1 MKNQSS
7 QPSNK
12 KGIDKMSRIGKKIIE
27 IPKDVKVELNGNI
40 LTSSGPLGKISKK
53 IPEGITLDINKSAVS
68 VKLKDD
74 DINFEKFT
82 GLTRTIIAN
91 AITGVVQGFSKDLE
105 IIGVGYRA
113 EVKNKNLVL
122 NLGFS
127 HQVNFI
133 IPEGI
138 KIAVEKNTLL
148 KITGFDKELVGL
160 VASQIRE
167 LRKPE
172 PYKGKGIKYSDEV
185 IKRKVG
191 KASGK

>member
-1 MKNQSS
+1 
-7 QPSNK
+7 
-12 KGIDKMSRIGKKIIE
+12 MSRIGKKIIE
-27 IPKDVKVELNGNI
+27 IPKDVKVELKDDI
-40 LTSSGPLGKISKK
+40 LTSSGPLGKISKR
-53 IPEGITLDINKSAVS
+53 IPEGITLDMTDSTVS
-68 VKLKDD
+68 VKLKDNNPD
-74 DINFEKFT
+74 FEKFT

-91 AITGVVQGFSKDLE
+91 AVIGVVKGFSRDLE

-127 HQVNFI
+127 HQVNFE
-133 IPEGI
+133 IPDGI
-138 KIAVEKNTLL
+138 KITVEKNTLL
-148 KITGFDKELVGL
+148 KIVGFDKELVGL

-167 LRKPE
+167 LKKPE

>member
-1 MKNQSS
+1 
-7 QPSNK
+7 
-12 KGIDKMSRIGKKIIE
+12 MSRIGKKAIE
-27 IPKDVKVELNGNI
+27 IPKSVKVEINGDMV
-40 LTSSGPLGKISKK
+40 TSSGPLGKLTKK
-53 IPEGITLDINKSAVS
+53 IPVGIILDLSESSIAVR
-68 VKLKDD
+68 LKDD
-74 DINFEKFT
+74 NPSFEKYT

-91 AITGVVQGFSKDLE
+91 AVDGVVNGFSKDLE
-105 IIGVGYRA
+105 IIGVGYKA

-122 NLGFS
+122 NLGYS
-127 HQVNFI
+127 HQVDFI

-138 KIAVEKNTLL
+138 KVIVSKNTLL
-148 KITGFDKELVGL
+148 KVSGIDKELVGF
-160 VASQIRE
+160 VASRIRG

>member
-1 MKNQSS
+1 
-7 QPSNK
+7 
-12 KGIDKMSRIGKKIIE
+12 MSRIGKKPIE
-27 IPKDVKVELNGNI
+27 IPKGVKVELKGTL
-40 LTSSGPLGKISKK
+40 LTSTGPLGKLTKT
-53 IPEGITLDINKSAVS
+53 IPDGIVLDLSENSVS
-68 VKLKDD
+68 VKVKDED
-74 DINFEKFT
+74 PNFEKFS
-82 GLTRTIIAN
+82 GLTRTIISN
-91 AITGVVQGFSKDLE
+91 AVDGVSKGFSRDLE
-105 IIGVGYRA
+105 IIGVGFRA

-127 HQVNFI
+127 HQVNFA

-138 KIAVEKNTLL
+138 NIAVDKNTLL

-160 VASQIRE
+160 VASRIRG
-167 LRKPE
+167 LKKPE

>member
-1 MKNQSS
+1 
-7 QPSNK
+7 
-12 KGIDKMSRIGKKIIE
+12 MSRIGKKAVE
-27 IPKDVKVELNGNI
+27 IPKEVKVDFKDGI
-40 LTSSGPLGKISKK
+40 FTSSGPLGKVSKK
-53 IPEGITLDINKSAVS
+53 IPEGIILEMKDSAVS

-74 DINFEKFT
+74 NPEYEKFS
-82 GLTRTIIAN
+82 GLTRTLIAN
-91 AITGVVQGFSKDLE
+91 SVAGVVKGFEKELE

-113 EVKNKNLVL
+113 EIKNKNLVL

-127 HQVNFI
+127 HQVNFE

-148 KITGFDKELVGL
+148 KISGFDKELVGL
-160 VASQIRE
+160 VAARIRE
-167 LRKPE
+167 LKKPE
-172 PYKGKGIKYSDEV
+172 PYKGKGIKYSDEI

>member
-1 MKNQSS
+1 
-7 QPSNK
+7 
-12 KGIDKMSRIGKKIIE
+12 MSRIGKKIIE
-27 IPKDVKVELNGNI
+27 IPKEVKVELNDDI

-53 IPEGITLDINKSAVS
+53 IPEGIALDIDKSAVS
-68 VKLKDD
+68 VKLKDND
-74 DINFEKFT
+74 PNFEKFT

-91 AITGVVQGFSKDLE
+91 AIIGVVKGFSKDLE

-127 HQVNFI
+127 HQVNFT

-167 LRKPE
+167 LKKPE

>member
-1 MKNQSS
+1 
-7 QPSNK
+7 
-12 KGIDKMSRIGKKIIE
+12 MSRIGRKIIE
-27 IPKDVKVELNGNI
+27 IPKDVKIELKGDI
-40 LTSSGPLGKISKK
+40 FISSGPLGKISKK
-53 IPEGITLDINKSAVS
+53 IPQGVALEMTNSSVS
-68 VKLKDD
+68 VKLKDNNAD
-74 DINFEKFT
+74 FEKFT

-91 AITGVVQGFSKDLE
+91 SVIGVVKGFSKDLE
-105 IIGVGYRA
+105 IIGIGYRA
-113 EVKNKNLVL
+113 EVKNKILIL

-127 HQVNFI
+127 HQINFE

-160 VASQIRE
+160 VASRIRE
-167 LRKPE
+167 LKKPE

-185 IKRKVG
+185 IKRKAG

>member
-1 MKNQSS
+1 
-7 QPSNK
+7 
-12 KGIDKMSRIGKKIIE
+12 MSRIGKKAIE
-27 IPKDVKVELNGNI
+27 IPKSVKVEINGDMV
-40 LTSSGPLGKISKK
+40 TSSGPLGKLTKK
-53 IPEGITLDINKSAVS
+53 IPEGITLDLSESSIA

-74 DINFEKFT
+74 NPSFEKYT

-91 AITGVVQGFSKDLE
+91 AVVGVVNGFSKDLE
-105 IIGVGYRA
+105 IIGVGYKA
-113 EVKNKNLVL
+113 EVKSKNLVL
-122 NLGFS
+122 NLGYS

-138 KIAVEKNTLL
+138 KVIVNKNTLL
-148 KITGFDKELVGL
+148 KVSGIDKELVGF
-160 VASQIRE
+160 VASRIRG

>member
-1 MKNQSS
+1 
-7 QPSNK
+7 
-12 KGIDKMSRIGKKIIE
+12 MSRIGKKLIE
-27 IPKDVKVELNGNI
+27 IPKNVKVELKENF
-40 LTSSGPLGKISKK
+40 LTSTGPLGKLTKK
-53 IPEGITLDINKSAVS
+53 IPEGITLELNESNIS
-68 VKLKDD
+68 VKLKDND
-74 DINFEKFT
+74 PNFEKYT

-91 AITGVVQGFSKDLE
+91 AIFGVVGGFSKDLE
-105 IIGVGYRA
+105 IVGVGYRA

-138 KIAVEKNTLL
+138 NIVVEKNTLL
-148 KITGFDKELVGL
+148 KITGFDKELVGF
-160 VASQIRE
+160 VASQIRD

-172 PYKGKGIKYSDEV
+172 PYKGKGIKYSNEV

>member
-1 MKNQSS
+1 
-7 QPSNK
+7 
-12 KGIDKMSRIGKKIIE
+12 MSRIGKKAIE
-27 IPKDVKVELNGNI
+27 IPKSVKVEINGDMV
-40 LTSSGPLGKISKK
+40 TSSGPLGKLTKK
-53 IPEGITLDINKSAVS
+53 IPVGIILDLSESSIA

-74 DINFEKFT
+74 NPSFEKYT

-91 AITGVVQGFSKDLE
+91 AVDGVVNGFSKDLE
-105 IIGVGYRA
+105 IIGVGYKA

-122 NLGFS
+122 NLGYS
-127 HQVNFI
+127 HQVDFI

-138 KIAVEKNTLL
+138 KVIVSKNTLL
-148 KITGFDKELVGL
+148 KVSGIDKELVGF
-160 VASQIRE
+160 VASRIRG

>member
-1 MKNQSS
+1 
-7 QPSNK
+7 
-12 KGIDKMSRIGKKIIE
+12 MSRIGKKAIE
-27 IPKDVKVELNGNI
+27 IPKNVSASIAGN
-40 LTSSGPLGKISKK
+40 LFTCTGPLGKLTKK
-53 IPEGITLDINKSAVS
+53 LPEGIIVKIEGSSIS
-68 VKLKDD
+68 VALKDD
-74 DINFEKFT
+74 NRDFEKYT

-91 AITGVVQGFSKDLE
+91 SVSGVVNGFTKELE

-113 EVKNKNLVL
+113 EMKNKTLSL

-127 HQVNFI
+127 HPISFI

-138 KIAVEKNTLL
+138 GISVEKNTLL
-148 KITGFDKELVGL
+148 KISGYDKELVGF
-160 VASQIRE
+160 VASRIRS

-172 PYKGKGIKYSDEV
+172 PYKGKGIKYSSEI

>member
-1 MKNQSS
+1 
-7 QPSNK
+7 
-12 KGIDKMSRIGKKIIE
+12 
-27 IPKDVKVELNGNI
+27 
-40 LTSSGPLGKISKK
+40 
-53 IPEGITLDINKSAVS
+53 
-68 VKLKDD
+68 
-74 DINFEKFT
+74 
-82 GLTRTIIAN
+82 
-91 AITGVVQGFSKDLE
+91 VQGFSKDLE

>member
-1 MKNQSS
+1 
-7 QPSNK
+7 
-12 KGIDKMSRIGKKIIE
+12 MSRIGKKIVE
-27 IPKDVKVELNGNI
+27 IPKEVKIDLKNGVF
-40 LTSSGPLGKISKK
+40 TSSGPLGKVSKR
-53 IPEGITLDINKSAVS
+53 IPEGIVLEMTDSSVS
-68 VKLKDD
+68 VKLK
-74 DINFEKFT
+74 NNNAEFEKFS

-91 AITGVVQGFSKDLE
+91 SVIGVVKGFSKDLE

-113 EVKNKNLVL
+113 EVKNKILVL

-127 HQVNFI
+127 HQVNFE
-133 IPEGI
+133 IPDGI

-160 VASQIRE
+160 VAARIRE
-167 LRKPE
+167 LKKPE

>member
-1 MKNQSS
+1 
-7 QPSNK
+7 
-12 KGIDKMSRIGKKIIE
+12 MSRIGKKAIE
-27 IPKDVKVELNGNI
+27 IPKSVKVEIKGDMV
-40 LTSSGPLGKISKK
+40 TSSGPLGKLTKK
-53 IPEGITLDINKSAVS
+53 IPEGIILDLSESSIA
-68 VKLKDD
+68 VKLKD
-74 DINFEKFT
+74 NNPSFEKYT

-91 AITGVVQGFSKDLE
+91 AVIGVVNGFSKDLE
-105 IIGVGYRA
+105 IIGVGYKA
-113 EVKNKNLVL
+113 EVESKNLVL
-122 NLGFS
+122 NLGYS

-138 KIAVEKNTLL
+138 KIVVNKNTLL
-148 KITGFDKELVGL
+148 KVSGIDKELVGF
-160 VASQIRE
+160 VASRIRG

>member
-1 MKNQSS
+1 
-7 QPSNK
+7 
-12 KGIDKMSRIGKKIIE
+12 MSRIGKKLIE
-27 IPKDVKVELNGNI
+27 IPKDVKVELKENF
-40 LTSSGPLGKISKK
+40 LTSTGPLGKLTRK
-53 IPEGITLDINKSAVS
+53 IPEGITLDLNESTIS
-68 VKLKDD
+68 VKLKDNNP
-74 DINFEKFT
+74 NFEKYT

-91 AITGVVQGFSKDLE
+91 AIFGVVKGFSKDLE
-105 IIGVGYRA
+105 IVGVGYRA

-122 NLGFS
+122 NLGYS

-138 KIAVEKNTLL
+138 NIAVEKNTSL
-148 KITGFDKELVGL
+148 KISGFDKELVGL

>member
-1 MKNQSS
+1 
-7 QPSNK
+7 
-12 KGIDKMSRIGKKIIE
+12 MSRIGKKAIE
-27 IPKDVKVELNGNI
+27 IPKSVKVEINGDMV
-40 LTSSGPLGKISKK
+40 TSSGPLGKLTKK
-53 IPEGITLDINKSAVS
+53 IPEGIILDLSESSIA

-74 DINFEKFT
+74 NPSFEKYT

-91 AITGVVQGFSKDLE
+91 AVAGVVNGFSKDLE
-105 IIGVGYRA
+105 IIGVGYKA

-122 NLGFS
+122 NLGYS
-127 HQVNFI
+127 HQVDFI

-138 KIAVEKNTLL
+138 KVIVSKNTLL
-148 KITGFDKELVGL
+148 KVSGIDKELVGF
-160 VASQIRE
+160 VASRIRG